1 MRAEF
6 GKGFLMGGK
15 EKIKITFPDGSGKEF
30 APGITG
36 AEIAKGIGARL
47 AKDALAVKVNGAA
60 MDLNAPINE
69 DAKFE
74 VLTWANPAGKETLW
88 HSASHVMAEAVLA
101 VFPKAKATIGPAIEE
116 GFYYDFE
123 VEKPFTQEDV
133 EKIENKMKELLK
145 KAQVFTRRE
154 VSKNEVLAVFKNNK
168 YKLEL
173 IHELAPGKIT
183 LYKHGNFED
192 LCRGPHLPTTAPIG
206 AVKLLKTAGAYWR
219 GSEKNMMLQRI
230 YGIAFPQEKMLAEFI
245 KMREEAE
252 QRNHIKLGKELDLFS
267 MQREAPGAIFWHAN
281 GMVLLNEICAFIRSE
296 LMRRG
301 YGEVSTPL
309 LLRKELWVQSGH
321 WEHYKDNMYFVHND
335 EGEFALKPMNCPGAI
350 LIFKN
355 RRHSYRDFP
364 IRLAEFG
371 VVHRNELSGVL
382 NGMFRVRKFT
392 QDDAHIFLLEEQIE
406 AEIEALIDLAGD
418 VFSAFGFKNYEIEL
432 STRPE
437 GAMGS
442 EEVWGK
448 AERALI
454 AAMEKKKMKFT
465 VNEGGGAFY
474 GPKID
479 FHVKDSLGRRWQ
491 LSTIQL
497 DFSMPEKFGLIYWG
511 KDDKEHVP
519 VMIHRAILGSLER
532 FVGILTEHYAGA
544 FPLWLSPVQVKVIAV
559 ADRFNDYALKV
570 THELL
575 EGGIKVEFD
584 VRQESVG
591 YKVRDAQMKKVNY
604 IIVVGEEEQKGKV
617 LAVRDR
623 KGKLVNDVKIADFV
637 SGLRKEI
644 AAKK

>member
-1 MRAEF
+1 
-6 GKGFLMGGK
+6 MGGK
-15 EKIKITFPDGSGKEF
+15 EKVKITFPDGSAKGF
-30 APGITG
+30 ARGVTG

-47 AKDALAVKVNGAA
+47 AKDALAVKVNGTAA
-60 MDLNAPINE
+60 DLNTPINE

-74 VLTWANPAGKETLW
+74 VLTWESNAGKETLW

-101 VFPKAKATIGPAIEE
+101 LFPKAQATIGPAIEE

-123 VEKPFTQEDV
+123 VDKPFTPADM
-133 EKIENKMKELLK
+133 EKIEGKMKELLK

-154 VSKNEVLAVFKNNK
+154 VSKNEAIAVFRNNK
-168 YKLEL
+168 YKQEL
-173 IHELAPGKIT
+173 IHELGPGKIT
-183 LYKHGNFED
+183 LYKHGGFED
-192 LCRGPHLPTTAPIG
+192 LCRGPHLRSAEPIK

-219 GSEKNMMLQRI
+219 GSEKNRMLQRI
-230 YGIAFPQEKMLAEFI
+230 YGIAFPQEKMLAEFL

-267 MQREAPGAIFWHAN
+267 MQRESPGAIFWHAN
-281 GMVLLNEICAFIRSE
+281 GMVLMNEISSFMRSE

-301 YGEVSTPL
+301 YGEVSTPQ
-309 LLRKELWVQSGH
+309 LLRKELWVRSGH

-406 AEIEALIDLAGD
+406 QEVMALIDLAGD

-432 STRPE
+432 STKPE
-437 GAMGS
+437 NSMGS
-442 EEVWGK
+442 DEVWGK

-454 AAMEKKKMKFT
+454 AAMEKKRMKFS

-479 FHVKDSLGRRWQ
+479 FHIKDSLGRKWQ

-544 FPLWLSPVQVKVIAV
+544 FPLWLSPVQAKVIAV
-559 ADRFNDYALKV
+559 ADRFNDYALDV
-570 THELL
+570 TSELL
-575 EGGIKVEFD
+575 GNGIRAEFD

-591 YKVRDAQMKKVNY
+591 YKVRDAQVKKINY
-604 IIVVGEEEQKGKV
+604 IVVVGEEEQKKKT

-623 KGKLVNDVKIADFV
+623 KGKLADNVKVADFI

-644 AAKK
+644 AEKK